1 MPPPPY
7 TDSAATLRE
16 AGVTTVACL
25 LDRNELP
32 AALETAYAGAGLRL
46 LHFPV
51 PDMGVPRDADAFAAF
66 LRDLLDRLARPRRD
80 RGVDGQS
87 RAAGDED
94 RGVGPPALVDDVED
108 RHPLAPRP
116 LERLGDAGD
125 RLRPVRQHHLA
136 DRGEVLLLGV
146 DDQERGLGH
155 DDLSLPLTR

>member
-7 TDSAATLRE
+7 TDSAATLRA

-66 LRDLLDRLARPRRD
+66 LRDLLDRLA
-80 RGVDGQS
+80 
-87 RAAGDED
+87 AGETIY
-94 RGVGPPALVDDVED
+94 VHCFA
-108 RHPLAPRP
+108 
-116 LERLGDAGD
+116 
-125 RLRPVRQHHLA
+125 
-136 DRGEVLLLGV
+136 
-146 DDQERGLGH
+146 GLGRTGTALACLLMLVGESAATAVAAVRETYRH
-155 DDLSLPLTR
+155 EAVESGGQRRFVEAFGARVVEGTG